1 MTRHKRSWTASEVA
15 TALAMVQACGGS
27 VEAAS
32 RECGVPVRTL
42 YRWIADQP
50 ARIGETE
57 KRRTARA
64 RMVEAA
70 LPGARA
76 LLADKLERV
85 ANRCFDAITP
95 AKVRAS
101 KDIRAL
107 ATSGAIAIDKMRLLR
122 EQPSQ
127 PSQAEQ
133 KMADAVAQAAQ
144 AIVDLA
150 AQAGR
155 MITLEEA
162 ANQVRAVQLKHSQL
176 TLTVVESG

>member
-1 MTRHKRSWTASEVA
+1 MKMIRQKRSWTASEVA

-50 ARIGETE
+50 ARTGETE
-57 KRRTARA
+57 RRQTARA

-70 LPGARA
+70 LPDARTA
-76 LLADKLERV
+76 LANKLERV

-122 EQPSQ
+122 EQPP
-127 PSQAEQ
+127 PSTQAEQ
-133 KMADAVAQAAQ
+133 NMADSVARAAEL
-144 AIVDLA
+144 IVEMA

-155 MITLEEA
+155 TITLEEA
-162 ANQVRAVQLKHSQL
+162 TKTIHQIQIRQSQL
-176 TLTVVESG
+176 TVTTIK

>member
-1 MTRHKRSWTASEVA
+1 MTRHKRSWTAEEVA

-32 RECGVPVRTL
+32 RECGAPARTL
-42 YRWIADQP
+42 DRWVAAP
-50 ARIGETE
+50 RARTGDSE
-57 KRRTARA
+57 RRETARA

-70 LPGARA
+70 LPNARA
-76 LLADKLERV
+76 ALADKLERV

-101 KDIRAL
+101 NDIRAL

-122 EQPSQ
+122 EQPPA

-155 MITLEEA
+155 TITLEE
-162 ANQVRAVQLKHSQL
+162 
-176 TLTVVESG
+176 

>member
-1 MTRHKRSWTASEVA
+1 
-15 TALAMVQACGGS
+15 
-27 VEAAS
+27 
-32 RECGVPVRTL
+32 
-42 YRWIADQP
+42 
-50 ARIGETE
+50 
-57 KRRTARA
+57 
-64 RMVEAA
+64 MVEAA

-122 EQPSQ
+122 EEP
-127 PSQAEQ
+127 PPPTQAEQ

-155 MITLEEA
+155 TITLEEA
-162 ANQVRAVQLKHSQL
+162 ARQVRACPVE
-176 TLTVVESG
+176 TLPVNVNGS

>member
-1 MTRHKRSWTASEVA
+1 MTRQKRSWTAAEVA
-15 TALAMVQACGGS
+15 AALAMVQACSGS

-32 RECGVPVRTL
+32 RECGVPARTL
-42 YRWIADQP
+42 YRWIAAPP
-50 ARIGETE
+50 ARTEETE
-57 KRRTARA
+57 RRQTARA

-70 LPGARA
+70 LPNARA
-76 LLADKLERV
+76 ALADKLERV

-107 ATSGAIAIDKMRLLR
+107 DTSGAIAIDKMRLLR

-133 KMADAVAQAAQ
+133 KMADAVAQAAE
-144 AIVDLA
+144 AIVQMA
-150 AQAGR
+150 AKAGR
-155 MITLEEA
+155 TISLDDA
-162 ANQVRAVQLKHSQL
+162 RKQICAIQLKHSEL
-176 TLTVVESG
+176 TLVQTE

>member
-1 MTRHKRSWTASEVA
+1 MKMIRQKRSWTASEVA

-50 ARIGETE
+50 ARTEETE
-57 KRRTARA
+57 RRQTARA

-70 LPGARA
+70 LPNARA
-76 LLADKLERV
+76 ALADKLERV

-133 KMADAVAQAAQ
+133 KMADAVAQAAE
-144 AIVDLA
+144 AIVQMA
-150 AQAGR
+150 AKAGR
-155 MITLEEA
+155 TISLDDA
-162 ANQVRAVQLKHSQL
+162 RKQICAIQLKHSEL
-176 TLTVVESG
+176 TLVQTE

>member
-1 MTRHKRSWTASEVA
+1 
-15 TALAMVQACGGS
+15 MVQACGGS

-32 RECGVPVRTL
+32 RECGVPARTL
-42 YRWIADQP
+42 YRWLADP
-50 ARIGETE
+50 RDRIGETE
-57 KRRTARA
+57 RGQTARA

-70 LPGARA
+70 LSNARA
-76 LLADKLERV
+76 ALADKLERV

-101 KDIRAL
+101 NDIRAL

-122 EQPSQ
+122 EQPPA

-155 MITLEEA
+155 TITLEEA
-162 ANQVRAVQLKHSQL
+162 AKQVRAVQLKHSQL
-176 TLTVVESG
+176 TLTVLESD

>member
-1 MTRHKRSWTASEVA
+1 MVRQKRSWSAEEVA

-76 LLADKLERV
+76 PLADKLERDRV
-85 ANRCFDAITP
+85 
-95 AKVRAS
+95 
-101 KDIRAL
+101 
-107 ATSGAIAIDKMRLLR
+107 
-122 EQPSQ
+122 
-127 PSQAEQ
+127 
-133 KMADAVAQAAQ
+133 
-144 AIVDLA
+144 
-150 AQAGR
+150 
-155 MITLEEA
+155 
-162 ANQVRAVQLKHSQL
+162 
-176 TLTVVESG
+176 